1 MVWRNSSPEKSL
13 FHQLRCVIVKVNW
26 LKMKPMNGTFSK
38 TVLLPHG
45 CFYCKSHLLSQLVAA
60 DTSKDIWS
68 TLLRLFSTMSTTK
81 ICDTL
86 AASGNSLSEIEYVAT
101 ILNGLPVEYGPF
113 IAVIA
118 ASREPVS
125 LEGVCSI
132 LVDAER
138 RNLILQCHS
147 LPGVSSSSYRP
158 PRPVPATN
166 MCAFTSAV
174 PVFLDNVLPSYGSS
188 ITMSADRSVL
198 EPLVQSSTTQAI
210 QLDPSV
216 SATWF
221 IDSKATHHVTNESQA
236 FSAGYEYV
244 GKGKFVVVFAF
255 DQLCTYLI
263 P

>member
-45 CFYCKSHLLSQLVAA
+45 CFYCKSHLLSQLVGS

-86 AASGNSLSEIEYVAT
+86 AAS
-101 ILNGLPVEYGPF
+101 
-113 IAVIA
+113 A

-138 RNLILQCHS
+138 RNLILQGS
-147 LPGVSSSSYRP
+147 L
-158 PRPVPATN
+158 
-166 MCAFTSAV
+166 
-174 PVFLDNVLPSYGSS
+174 
-188 ITMSADRSVL
+188 
-198 EPLVQSSTTQAI
+198 
-210 QLDPSV
+210 
-216 SATWF
+216 
-221 IDSKATHHVTNESQA
+221 
-236 FSAGYEYV
+236 
-244 GKGKFVVVFAF
+244 
-255 DQLCTYLI
+255 
-263 P
+263 

>member
-1 MVWRNSSPEKSL
+1 MKRTFSNGSNKCFLPSAAMVWRNSSPEKSL

-45 CFYCKSHLLSQLVAA
+45 CFYCKSHLLSQLVGS

-86 AASGNSLSEIEYVAT
+86 AAS
-101 ILNGLPVEYGPF
+101 
-113 IAVIA
+113 A

-138 RNLILQCHS
+138 RNLILQDLVVDHTQNANFVERWDILLIDAS
-147 LPGVSSSSYRP
+147 IGLVILYRVS
-158 PRPVPATN
+158 PR
-166 MCAFTSAV
+166 AV
-174 PVFLDNVLPSYGSS
+174 IDHHDQCLQLICVLSHQLFQFFW
-188 ITMSADRSVL
+188 TMFC
-198 EPLVQSSTTQAI
+198 PLMVHQLQCLLIVQ
-210 QLDPSV
+210 
-216 SATWF
+216 F
-221 IDSKATHHVTNESQA
+221 
-236 FSAGYEYV
+236 
-244 GKGKFVVVFAF
+244 
-255 DQLCTYLI
+255 
-263 P
+263 

>member
-1 MVWRNSSPEKSL
+1 MKRTFSNGSNKCFLPSAAMVWRNSSPEKSL

-45 CFYCKSHLLSQLVAA
+45 CFYCKSHLLSQLVGS

-86 AASGNSLSEIEYVAT
+86 AAS
-101 ILNGLPVEYGPF
+101 
-113 IAVIA
+113 A

-138 RNLILQCHS
+138 RNLILQGS
-147 LPGVSSSSYRP
+147 L
-158 PRPVPATN
+158 
-166 MCAFTSAV
+166 
-174 PVFLDNVLPSYGSS
+174 
-188 ITMSADRSVL
+188 
-198 EPLVQSSTTQAI
+198 
-210 QLDPSV
+210 
-216 SATWF
+216 
-221 IDSKATHHVTNESQA
+221 
-236 FSAGYEYV
+236 
-244 GKGKFVVVFAF
+244 
-255 DQLCTYLI
+255 
-263 P
+263 